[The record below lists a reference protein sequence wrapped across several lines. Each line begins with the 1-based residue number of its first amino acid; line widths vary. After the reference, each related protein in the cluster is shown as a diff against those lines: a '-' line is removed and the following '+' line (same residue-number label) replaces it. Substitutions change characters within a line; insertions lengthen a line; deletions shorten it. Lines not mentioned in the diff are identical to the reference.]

1 MLNIGYMPKS
11 KKTCHLDGKISVFYR
26 IFLWLCRILSNTK
39 NQTIASEISDPIEK
53 LEYYADSISVK
64 EKDILSNFLG
74 FCNKTV
80 DDVKIPRSDISS
92 ISITTTVSEL
102 NKKLIETGHTRTLVY
117 EDNLDNIIG
126 FLHIKDLFKVMVD
139 KSDVSLK
146 KLIRAPI
153 LSAPSM
159 KLIDLL
165 TEMQRTR
172 THIAIVVDEYGGT
185 DGIATIEDIM
195 ETLVGEIEDEH
206 DNRHDPRYEI
216 LKTGE
221 IITEARVEIEE
232 IERVVGLSLKTEED
246 VCETIGGLI
255 LSRIGHIPEKNTT
268 IIIAD
273 NISATIIDS
282 DSRVIKKIKII
293 VS

>member
-1 MLNIGYMPKS
+1 MPRSQNTYHVDQQPHFLS
-11 KKTCHLDGKISVFYR
+11 KLFSSFRKMFR
-26 IFLWLCRILSNTK
+26 NNK
-39 NQTIASEISDPIEK
+39 NQNIDSETNDPIEK
-53 LEYYADSISVK
+53 LEYYANSISVK

-92 ISITTTVSEL
+92 ISSTTNVSAL
-102 NKKLIETGHTRTLVY
+102 NKKILETGHTRTLVY

-126 FLHIKDLFKVMVD
+126 FVHIKDIFKAMVN
-139 KSDVSLK
+139 KRDVNIQ
-146 KLIRAPI
+146 KLIRTPI
-153 LSAPSM
+153 LAAPSM

-206 DNRHDPRYEI
+206 DNKNDPKYEI

-232 IERVVGLSLKTEED
+232 LEQAIGAALKTEED

-268 IIIAD
+268 ITIAD
-273 NISATIIDS
+273 NISAIVIDA
-282 DSRVIKKIKII
+282 DSRVIKKIKLV

>member
-1 MLNIGYMPKS
+1 MPRSQNTYNMDQQPNFLS
-11 KKTCHLDGKISVFYR
+11 KIFSSFRKIFRNS
-26 IFLWLCRILSNTK
+26 K
-39 NQTIASEISDPIEK
+39 NQTIHSETNDPIEK
-53 LEYYADSISVK
+53 LEYYANTISVK

-92 ISITTTVSEL
+92 ISSTTNVAAL
-102 NKKLIETGHTRTLVY
+102 NKKILETGHTRTLVY

-126 FLHIKDLFKVMVD
+126 FLHIKDIFKAMVN
-139 KSDVSLK
+139 KSDVNIQ
-146 KLIRAPI
+146 KLIRTPI
-153 LSAPSM
+153 LAAQSM

-206 DNRHDPRYEI
+206 DNNNDPKYEI

-232 IERVVGLSLKTEED
+232 LEKAIGTALKTEED

-268 IIIAD
+268 IIISD
-273 NISATIIDS
+273 NISATVIDA
-282 DSRVIKKIKII
+282 DSRVIKKIKLV